1 MGIFLDTRTLDH
13 TSTRAHHILNMHTR
27 TTTTTTTC
35 SREHNNGVRR
45 PVQKYQVAIIGSGNW
60 GSAIA
65 KVAGENVAQQPELF
79 KPQVKMW
86 MQNRDLADIVNTRH
100 ENTKYLPGIKLPT
113 NVIAVP
119 DLLETVK
126 DAHLLVFVVPHQY
139 VEETCMKLRG
149 HLRHDARAVS
159 LIKGM
164 SVEDG
169 EPQLISELITGLLD
183 IDVSVLCGANI
194 ASEVA
199 KGGFSEATIGY
210 KDRQAGAVWKK
221 IFHSPT
227 FRVNTVDDVAGVE
240 VCGALKNVVALGA
253 GFCDGLGYSSNTKA
267 AIIRCGLEEMRR
279 FADTFFKNIK
289 AQTFFESCGVA
300 DLIVTCFGGR
310 NRKVSEAFVVTQK
323 SFEELEKELLDGQK
337 LQGTLTAQ
345 EVHEILEKRGLTLQF
360 PLFTTIYR
368 IAFEGLPPSQIIAF
382 DESSA

>member
-1 MGIFLDTRTLDH
+1 
-13 TSTRAHHILNMHTR
+13 MHAR

-35 SREHNNGVRR
+35 STRHNNGARR

-79 KPQVKMW
+79 EPKVKMW
-86 MQNRDLADIVNTRH
+86 MQNRDLAHIVNTRH

-113 NVIAVP
+113 NVVAVP
-119 DLLETVK
+119 ELLETVK

-149 HLRHDARAVS
+149 HLRPDAKAVS

-169 EPQLISELITGLLD
+169 EPQLISERINDLLD

-210 KDRQAGAVWKK
+210 KDRQAAEVWRKL
-221 IFHSPT
+221 FHNPT
-227 FRVNTVDDVAGVE
+227 FRINTVDDVAGVE

-253 GFCDGLGYSSNTKA
+253 GFCDGLGLSSNTKA
-267 AIIRCGLEEMRR
+267 AVIRCGLAEMRK
-279 FADTFFKNIK
+279 FAHTFFSDINM
-289 AQTFFESCGVA
+289 QTFFESCGVA
-300 DLIVTCFGGR
+300 DLIVTCFSGR
-310 NRKVSEAFVVTQK
+310 NRKVSEAFVVTKK
-323 SFEELEKELLDGQK
+323 SFETLEKDILNGQK

-345 EVHEILEKRGLTLQF
+345 EAHEVLEKKGLTDEF
-360 PLFTTIYR
+360 PLFRTIYQ
-368 IAFEGLPPSQIIAF
+368 IAFEGLAPSHITAF
-382 DESSA
+382 

>member
-1 MGIFLDTRTLDH
+1 
-13 TSTRAHHILNMHTR
+13 MHAR

-35 SREHNNGVRR
+35 SMHNNGVRR

-79 KPQVKMW
+79 EPQVKMW

-119 DLLETVK
+119 DLLAT
-126 DAHLLVFVVPHQY
+126 Y
-139 VEETCMKLRG
+139 VEETCRKLRG
-149 HLRHDARAVS
+149 HLRPDAKAVS

-169 EPQLISELITGLLD
+169 EPQLISELINGKLSPFSPKTQPTPGGSLLD

-210 KDRQAGAVWKK
+210 KDRQAGEVWRKL
-221 IFHSPT
+221 FHNPT
-227 FRVNTVDDVAGVE
+227 FRINTVDDVAGVE

-253 GFCDGLGYSSNTKA
+253 GFCDGLGLSSNTKA
-267 AIIRCGLEEMRR
+267 AVIRCGLAEMRK
-279 FADTFFKNIK
+279 FAQTFFSDINM
-289 AQTFFESCGVA
+289 QTFFESCGVA
-300 DLIVTCFGGR
+300 DLIVTCFSGR
-310 NRKVSEAFVVTQK
+310 NRKVSEAFVVTKK
-323 SFEELEKELLDGQK
+323 SFEALEKDILNGQK

-345 EVHEILEKRGLTLQF
+345 EAHEVLEKKGLTDEYESPSSFARF
-360 PLFTTIYR
+360 PLFRTIYQ
-368 IAFEGLPPSQIIAF
+368 IAFEGLAPSHITAF
-382 DESSA
+382 